1 MGSKKDSRPK
11 GSSDKSQAK
20 KARKV
25 GIQDVP
31 GGLGVKRR
39 ERSDD
44 ADSEGPGGTPPT
56 SDATASPAKKKNKT
70 DRAAR
75 ALKCGVSLKEI
86 SKDEQARTTP
96 SWHRRELTTQMQ
108 DSDEAFED
116 DAVPV
121 PVSHP
126 PPHTIPIPSSR
137 PITTFGPSVANRCNN
152 RACGLTKRCKP
163 QPLSLSRQVNRGH
176 RTGARR
182 RS

>member
-1 MGSKKDSRPK
+1 MAPKKDSRPK

-31 GGLGVKRR
+31 GGLGVKKRR

-56 SDATASPAKKKNKT
+56 SSTSSATDPPAKKKNKT

-86 SKDEQARTTP
+86 SKDEQASTTR
-96 SWHRRELTTQMQ
+96 SWHRPELTTEIQ
-108 DSDEAFED
+108 DPDEAFED
-116 DAVPV
+116 DAVFV

-126 PPHTIPIPSSR
+126 PPHTIPIPSS
-137 PITTFGPSVANRCNN
+137 
-152 RACGLTKRCKP
+152 
-163 QPLSLSRQVNRGH
+163 
-176 RTGARR
+176 
-182 RS
+182 